1 MKRIFNIFITC
12 ALLVSLLG
20 GAGFLTTSCTPE
32 DQPGTDQPSGG
43 EGEGDKEEPSV
54 PGAPAAFSKFIPTH
68 NKGKLYLKSGQTS
81 CTLGGVSGVSS
92 GAQKITGC
100 ESYGAVVS
108 DVKLAGAQGGSASGI
123 GGIVGASYNQAT
135 MTVNGCTAACDITAP
150 AGSTAFMLV
159 GVVGSNKAVTTA
171 NVIGTE
177 ESPNVISGGSITL
190 GTEKVAMTSE
200 NFLTKALPW
209 GTGKPAN
216 ANIKYK
222 VIWK

>member
-1 MKRIFNIFITC
+1 
-12 ALLVSLLG
+12 
-20 GAGFLTTSCTPE
+20 
-32 DQPGTDQPSGG
+32 
-43 EGEGDKEEPSV
+43 
-54 PGAPAAFSKFIPTH
+54 
-68 NKGKLYLKSGQTS
+68 
-81 CTLGGVSGVSS
+81 
-92 GAQKITGC
+92 
-100 ESYGAVVS
+100 
-108 DVKLAGAQGGSASGI
+108 
-123 GGIVGASYNQAT
+123 

-159 GVVGSNKAVTTA
+159 GVVGSNKAATTA

-209 GTGKPAN
+209 GAGKPAN